1 MTTTAERAP
10 EHRTPLSR
18 ERILGAAIA
27 LADRQGIDAVTM
39 RNLAGE
45 LGVEAMSLYYH
56 VANKDALLDG
66 VVDSVLLEVEEELGG
81 FDIAPGN
88 PEWKSTLRAWSLTA
102 RNVMLR
108 HPWAP
113 ALIETRTMMTPTLL
127 RYMNSVLGILLEA
140 GFSTDLGH
148 HALHAMGSLP
158 LGFSRELFAP
168 ADPADSSDGQAMVAD
183 VADQIPYI
191 IHMLS
196 EVSHGDPDSTLGWCD
211 DQTEYEFGLDLF
223 LDGLEKRLT
232 SP

>member
-1 MTTTAERAP
+1 MSTSAEP
-10 EHRTPLSR
+10 VTEQRTPLSR
-18 ERILGAAIA
+18 ERVLRGAIS
-27 LADRQGIDAVTM
+27 LADRQGIEAVTM

-66 VVDSVLLEVEEELGG
+66 VVDRVLLEVEEELGG
-81 FDIAPGN
+81 FDIVPGD
-88 PEWKSTLRAWSLTA
+88 PEWKPTLRAWSLTA
-102 RNVMLR
+102 RKVMLR

-113 ALIETRTMMTPTLL
+113 ALIETRTTMTPTLL

-148 HALHAMGSLP
+148 HALHALGSLP

-168 ADPADSSDGQAMVAD
+168 ADPDDSEQGTAMLAD
-183 VADQIPYI
+183 VAPQIPYI

-196 EVSHGDPDSTLGWCD
+196 EVAHNDADSTLGWCD

-223 LDGLEKRLT
+223 LDGLEKRLAP
-232 SP
+232 S

>member
-1 MTTTAERAP
+1 MTTTAERFP

-27 LADRQGIDAVTM
+27 LADRQGIEAVTM

-113 ALIETRTMMTPTLL
+113 ALIETRTLMTPTLL
-127 RYMNSVLGILLEA
+127 RYMNSILGILLEA
-140 GFSTDLGH
+140 GFSTD
-148 HALHAMGSLP
+148 